1 MESPLLREDAEI
13 VLEIGNDI
21 MSIKSVVERVLEKYE
36 QEDVATRHGLVGYF
50 TDEIYRL
57 ISQSVLIFV

>member
-1 MESPLLREDAEI
+1 
-13 VLEIGNDI
+13 